1 MRPDRASAGAVNV
14 CHAFRGSPLEAGLV
28 KTTIGCLML
37 FVSVLSSGYG
47 NSAAFGGDGAG
58 AGDRST
64 APTDTFAYDAL
75 FVVNGGDNSISVINA
90 STNEVAA
97 TKTLRNASFPHHLNL
112 SPDKAFLAVAA
123 PGRDLSAGHE
133 GDTGGESRAGI
144 LRLDART
151 GETRA
156 ARRLN
161 RPNHNAIFSPDG
173 REIWTSQMTMSGLVL
188 VLDAA
193 TLTTKYA
200 IGVGD
205 MPAEVTFSPDGSYA
219 FVANGGSNN
228 VTVIDAATK
237 AVETTVAVG
246 TNPVGAWPGKN
257 GMMYVDNESDK
268 TLTVIDATSL
278 NVVGTY
284 NLGFVPGMAATAP
297 NGELWVTDAEHGKVV
312 FYSATADTKLGELA
326 TGGGPHGIAFS
337 ADGTTGYISNQNA
350 GSVSVVDIPTR
361 SVTKTIVVG
370 AKPNG
375 IVFRS
380 NS

>member
-1 MRPDRASAGAVNV
+1 M
-14 CHAFRGSPLEAGLV
+14 V

-37 FVSVLSSGYG
+37 FVSIVSSGYG
-47 NSAAFGGDGAG
+47 NSTAFGGDGATAG
-58 AGDRST
+58 APST
-64 APTDTFAYDAL
+64 PPTDAFAYDAL
-75 FVVNGGDNSISVINA
+75 FVVNGGDNSISIINA
-90 STNEVAA
+90 STNEVAV
-97 TKTLRNASFPHHLNL
+97 TKALQNGSFPHHLNL

-123 PGRDLSAGHE
+123 PGTDLSGGHE
-133 GDTGGESRAGI
+133 GHGGGESRGAI
-144 LRLDART
+144 LRLDAGT

-161 RPNHNAIFSPDG
+161 RPNHNGVFSPDG
-173 REIWTSQMTMSGLVL
+173 REIWTSQMTMSGVVL
-188 VLDAA
+188 VLDAT

-205 MPAEVTFSPDGSYA
+205 MPAEVTFSPDGAYA
-219 FVANGGSNN
+219 FVANGMSNN

-237 AVETTVAVG
+237 AVETTIAVG
-246 TNPVGAWPGKN
+246 TNPVGAWPGTD
-257 GMMYVDNESDK
+257 GMMYVDNESAK

-278 NVVGTY
+278 NVVRTY

-326 TGGGPHGIAFS
+326 TAGGAHAIAFS
-337 ADGTTGYISNQNA
+337 GDGMTGYVSNQSA
-350 GSVSVVDIPTR
+350 GSVSVIDIATR
-361 SVTKTIVVG
+361 SVTKTIGVG

-380 NS
+380 KS